1 MPLPNPAQLW
11 PVIQRI
17 IEAVDEEGINPK
29 SMISALL
36 FTVIYLAF
44 RCSISRRQLLDML
57 LARWAEM
64 ELADGRAVWGKTGEA

>member
-1 MPLPNPAQLW
+1 MPLQNPAQLW

-44 RCSISRRQLLDML
+44 RCSIGRRQLLDML

>member
-17 IEAVDEEGINPK
+17 IEAVDEDGINPK

-36 FTVIYLAF
+36 FTAIYLAF
-44 RCSISRRQLLDML
+44 RCKIGRLQLLEMMQS
-57 LARWAEM
+57 RWIEM
-64 ELADGRAVWGKTGEA
+64 ELADGRAVWGEAGEA